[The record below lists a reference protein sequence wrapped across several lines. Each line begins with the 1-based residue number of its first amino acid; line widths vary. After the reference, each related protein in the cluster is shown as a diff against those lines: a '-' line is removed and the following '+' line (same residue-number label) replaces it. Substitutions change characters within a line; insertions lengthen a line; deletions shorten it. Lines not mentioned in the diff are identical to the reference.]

1 MKNKIM
7 EKLNKNKIQIEID
20 LNKIRVFS
28 IFILFLV
35 SLFVFYYS
43 LSLGQSTQRYT
54 VFRTDNSGFMFKKS
68 DNTFA
73 PVYAKG
79 PYYVSFSSAENH
91 FDHRVITVQTLS
103 SLFSFSHREYS
114 TFTYP
119 LLNDLFRAYPNLNGL
134 TNEIFEISISD
145 QIGGRL
151 FHGNLGKLIILGG
164 FYYPIDRNVNQVGAG
179 EGYYFFNLQQ
189 WRLRKCLTAI
199 ATPINLDANDGR
211 DIVAHVVRCDS
222 QGLGVFLS
230 RPPRNDRP
238 VHGFSWLVIGIGTI
252 QQP

>member
-1 MKNKIM
+1 MQ
-7 EKLNKNKIQIEID
+7 KLNKNKIQIEID

-43 LSLGQSTQRYT
+43 LSLGQGTQRYT

-73 PVYAKG
+73 PVYAES
-79 PYYVSFSSAENH
+79 PFSVGIHERN
-91 FDHRVITVQTLS
+91 FDNRVITVELLRSMLHLNRLDWYPTTYRNLE
-103 SLFSFSHREYS
+103 SLF
-114 TFTYP
+114 
-119 LLNDLFRAYPNLNGL
+119 NAYPGLNGL
-134 TNEIFEISISD
+134 TNQLFEFSILD
-145 QIGGRL
+145 HIGGGL
-151 FHGNLGKLIILGG
+151 FGVNPRKLVILGG
-164 FYYPIDRNVNQVGAG
+164 FYYPTDRDVNRFGAG
-179 EGYYFFNLQQ
+179 EGYYFINLSPQ
-189 WRLRKCLTAI
+189 RLIKCLTAI

-230 RPPRNDRP
+230 RPPDNPRP